1 MENQTR
7 QPRTPRE
14 YLSLFLTGLGMG
26 AADTVPGVSG
36 GTVAFVRGIY
46 SDLLNAIKSFNLD
59 LLKKVLKLDVKGVLE
74 HVPWRFLITLGS
86 GILLAI
92 FSLARLVSWLLENQR
107 VLLFAFFFGLVV
119 ASAIAVAGKLKQWSP
134 LNIVWLIVG
143 GVAAFVIVGLVPSEL
158 PHDPL
163 TLFFSGFVAIMAMI
177 LPGISGSSILLIL
190 GQYEYILNAVRDFNL
205 GPVIILGSG
214 CVVGIAIFS
223 RILSW
228 FLQKYEQS
236 TIALLIGFVVGSLR
250 AVWPW
255 QVENTVVVEGIT
267 EVYNTAIMPVFTSG
281 EFWLAIVIALVGFII
296 VSLIDHMESW
306 DNPVLR
312 LFWRRTP
319 AQVPAPSGD

>member
-14 YLSLFLTGLGMG
+14 YISLFLTGLGMG

-46 SDLLNAIKSFNLD
+46 ADLLNAIKSVNLE
-59 LLKKVLKLDVKGVLE
+59 LLKKVLRFDVKGVME
-74 HVPWRFLITLGS
+74 HVPWRFLITLGG

-107 VLLFAFFFGLVV
+107 VFLFAFFFGLVV
-119 ASAIAVAGKLKQWSP
+119 ASAIAVAGKLKKWSP
-134 LNIVWLIVG
+134 LNILWLIVG
-143 GVAAFVIVGLVPSEL
+143 TVAAFIIIGLVPAER

-205 GPVIILGSG
+205 VPVIILGSG

-228 FLQKYEQS
+228 FLRKYEQS

-255 QVENTVVVEGIT
+255 QVESTVTIEGVAEVVRSAT
-267 EVYNTAIMPVFTSG
+267 MPVFSSS
-281 EFWLAIVIALVGFII
+281 EFWIALLIAIIGFLL
-296 VSLIDHMESW
+296 VSFIDHMESGT
-306 DNPVLR
+306 NPVLR
-312 LFWRRTP
+312 LVWRKQ
-319 AQVPAPSGD
+319 AAPAPSGD

>member
-1 MENQTR
+1 MDNQTR

-46 SDLLNAIKSFNLD
+46 GDLLNAIKSFNLE
-59 LLKKVLKLDVKGVLE
+59 LLKKVLRFDVKGVLE
-74 HVPWRFLITLGS
+74 HVPWRFLLTLGG

-107 VLLFAFFFGLVV
+107 VFLFAFFFGLVV
-119 ASAIAVAGKLKQWSP
+119 ASAIAVAGKLKQWTP
-134 LNIVWLIVG
+134 LNILWLIVG
-143 GVAAFVIVGLVPSEL
+143 GVAAFIIVGLVPSEL
-158 PHDPL
+158 PHDPV
-163 TLFFSGFVAIMAMI
+163 TVFFSGFVAIMAMI

-190 GQYEYILNAVRDFNL
+190 GQYEYILNSVRDFNL
-205 GPVIILGSG
+205 PPVIILGAG
-214 CVVGIAIFS
+214 CIVGIAIFS

-228 FLQKYEQS
+228 FLRKFEQS

-255 QVENTVVVEGIT
+255 QQENTVIVEGIE
-267 EVYNTAIMPVFTSG
+267 EVYRTAIMPELGSG
-281 EFWLAIVIALVGFII
+281 EFGIAVVIAVIGFLV
-296 VSLIDHMESW
+296 VSFIDHMESRE
-306 DNPVLR
+306 NPVLR
-312 LFWRRTP
+312 LFWRK
-319 AQVPAPSGD
+319 APAPAGD